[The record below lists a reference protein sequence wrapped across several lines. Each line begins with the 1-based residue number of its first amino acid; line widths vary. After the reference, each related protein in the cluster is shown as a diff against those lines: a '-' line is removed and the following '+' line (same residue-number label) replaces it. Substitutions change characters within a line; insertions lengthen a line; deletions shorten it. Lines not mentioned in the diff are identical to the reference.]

1 LATHRQFTVPSWSG
15 HVARSSR
22 RYGSGVHTYVLRLW
36 LPDRPGALGLV
47 ASRIGAARGSVVGI
61 EILEQGAGRAV
72 DELVVALPEPDL
84 LDLLVAEVGQ
94 VDDVAVEDICPAGT
108 DRHDPGLFA
117 LTVAAQ
123 LVEAA
128 STQVLLD
135 GLASDVASEFDCE
148 WGAVIALDPP
158 TVLASMGEPPPANWL
173 AAFVLGSSHLD
184 EGAAD
189 VGPNDLAWARLG
201 APGRAGRALAVA
213 AGRHGRPFRWRE
225 RRQLAM
231 LARIAHGVLA
241 LRDDASPAGTAQRPP
256 DAVPPAMPTAEAP
269 APPAA

>member
-1 LATHRQFTVPSWSG
+1 
-15 HVARSSR
+15 
-22 RYGSGVHTYVLRLW
+22 VHTYVLRLW

-72 DELVVALPEPDL
+72 DELVVALPEPNL

-94 VDDVAVEDICPAGT
+94 VDDVAVEDIRAAGA

-123 LVEAA
+123 LVEAE
-128 STQVLLD
+128 STHALLE

-148 WGAVIALDPP
+148 WGAVIALEPP

-184 EGAAD
+184 EGASD

-201 APGRAGRALAVA
+201 TPDSAVCALALA
-213 AGRHGRPFRWRE
+213 AGRQGRPFRWRE

-241 LRDDASPAGTAQRPP
+241 LRADARTAATATPPP
-256 DAVPPAMPTAEAP
+256 DAEPPTAVPPAT
-269 APPAA
+269 PAA